1 MPVDWHKMNSSLMAI
16 IHACAENVS
25 QRYGFQYFA
34 VQNYYECWT
43 GPNGGLTYNKHG
55 KKDNC
60 YKFGDYGVGTDWSNF
75 VYRFVKGNLAVL
87 FILKHE

>member
-1 MPVDWHKMNSSLMAI
+1 MPVDWHKMNSSFIAI

-55 KKDNC
+55 EKDNC

-75 VYRFVKGNLAVL
+75 VYRFVKDKLVVL
-87 FILKHE
+87 FI